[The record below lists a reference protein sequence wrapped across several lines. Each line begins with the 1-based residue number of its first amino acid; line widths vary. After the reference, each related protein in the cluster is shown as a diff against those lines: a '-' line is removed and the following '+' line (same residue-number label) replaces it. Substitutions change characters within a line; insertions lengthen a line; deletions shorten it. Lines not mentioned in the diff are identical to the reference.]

1 MKSQKVEQV
10 RRERESASGRTAGT
24 IRLSPR
30 QVLAGICF
38 HLRDEGLVTSIT
50 TDSVRR
56 TELRL
61 ARERLELSVSRER
74 WECMDHKERLNWLM
88 AESHTVMSLAPGGV
102 ATLHRNDE
110 A

>member
-1 MKSQKVEQV
+1 MKSHKVQQV
-10 RRERESASGRTAGT
+10 RRAAETASARAAGK
-24 IRLSPR
+24 LYLGPR

-38 HLRDEGLVTSIT
+38 HLRDEALVNEITS
-50 TDSVRR
+50 DSVHR

-61 ARERLELSVSRER
+61 ARERLELSILRER
-74 WECMDHKERLNWLM
+74 WECMDHRERLNWLM

>member
-10 RRERESASGRTAGT
+10 RRGTQSAAGRMSGT

-38 HLRDEGLVTSIT
+38 HLRDEGLVTSIAT
-50 TDSVRR
+50 ESVRR

-61 ARERLELSVSRER
+61 ARERLELSVLREQ
-74 WECMDHKERLNWLM
+74 WECMEHRERLNWLM
-88 AESHTVMSLAPGGV
+88 AESHTVMSLAPGGI
-102 ATLHRNDE
+102 ATLQRNDE